1 MKEIE
6 NKKTSKISNAIL
18 EEENLSTRIS
28 DDQLQ
33 GEFNY
38 SQAEKILKKML
49 NMGLIDEVEF
59 NKITELNREIFSPI
73 LVKIMPC
80 NRWYIRILEEQ
91 TDFYM
96 RY

>member
-18 EEENLSTRIS
+18 EEENLATRIS

-38 SQAEKILKKML
+38 SQAERILKKMF
-49 NMGLIDEVEF
+49 NKGLIDKVEF
-59 NKITELNREIFSPI
+59 NKINELNRETFSPI

-80 NRWYIRILEEQ
+80 NR
-91 TDFYM
+91 
-96 RY
+96 

>member
-6 NKKTSKISNAIL
+6 NKKTSKISDAIS
-18 EEENLSTRIS
+18 EGENLSTGIS

-49 NMGLIDEVEF
+49 NKGLIDEVEF
-59 NKITELNREIFSPI
+59 NKITELNRETFSPI
-73 LVKIMPC
+73 SVKIMPQ
-80 NRWYIRILEEQ
+80 NR
-91 TDFYM
+91 
-96 RY
+96 

>member
-49 NMGLIDEVEF
+49 NKGLIDEVEF
-59 NKITELNREIFSPI
+59 NKINELNRETFSPI
-73 LVKIMPC
+73 LVKIKPL
-80 NRWYIRILEEQ
+80 NR
-91 TDFYM
+91 
-96 RY
+96 

>member
-1 MKEIE
+1 MKEIK

-18 EEENLSTRIS
+18 EEENSSTRIS

-59 NKITELNREIFSPI
+59 NKITELNRETFSPI
-73 LVKIMPC
+73 LAKIMP
-80 NRWYIRILEEQ
+80 
-91 TDFYM
+91 
-96 RY
+96 

>member
-38 SQAEKILKKML
+38 SQAEKILKKC
-49 NMGLIDEVEF
+49 LI
-59 NKITELNREIFSPI
+59 RG
-73 LVKIMPC
+73 
-80 NRWYIRILEEQ
+80 
-91 TDFYM
+91 
-96 RY
+96 

>member
-18 EEENLSTRIS
+18 EEENLSARIS

-38 SQAEKILKKML
+38 SQADKILKKML
-49 NMGLIDEVEF
+49 EKGLINEVEF
-59 NKITELNREIFSPI
+59 NKIDELNRKTFSPI
-73 LVKIMPC
+73 LNKIMPV
-80 NRWYIRILEEQ
+80 NR
-91 TDFYM
+91 
-96 RY
+96 